1 MSVGGKG
8 EERLLLGGRWLP
20 VTGTVPFLEADV
32 RTCVDMFMAV
42 RGAHVAS
49 ATGHPMRVSVVH
61 GSLEEI
67 LSSLLPL
74 VTATP
79 SRYLFIP
86 TAGGRWTAHL
96 SNMWTG
102 SERGLALAVHASRGI
117 RGVAIT
123 ESPNTFDRATNTGYW
138 GHRQADVL
146 VPDSAHKQGCV
157 GHSVGVRVNDSRRW
171 ELVDHVTNDAFPNP
185 VDHSRRQVPDRF
197 THDHLVQVAEFFGLR
212 PFDEDFYAPDR
223 WAVLVEHTEPRD
235 PAWYELTLE
244 QAQANGRGVFQY

>member
-67 LSSLLPL
+67 LGSVLPL
-74 VTATP
+74 VIGTP

-86 TAGGRWTAHL
+86 TAGGRWTAYL
-96 SNMWTG
+96 ENMRTG
-102 SERGLALAVHASRGI
+102 TERGLSLVRFAAGGV
-117 RGVAIT
+117 RGVSIS
-123 ESPNTFDRATNTGYW
+123 ELPNTFDRATRLGYW
-138 GHRQADVL
+138 GHRQVTVA
-146 VPDSAHKQGCV
+146 VPDPTDEQGFV

-171 ELVDHVTNDAFPNP
+171 ELVDQVTNDAFPNP
-185 VDHSRRQVPDRF
+185 VDHSRRLVPDRF

-235 PAWYELTLE
+235 PAWPEFTLE
-244 QAQANGRGVFQY
+244 QAQDYGRRDA